1 MNTAKV
7 QTVINELIAEQQT
20 KQVARKQYPVA
31 KHQIAKLTEL
41 GIIGLMPAKFGYTDA
56 AIVIDAATTGKTALM
71 NAFGE
76 GEEIAADELNAALNE
91 TEVMTAETVAAT
103 IEIDLSD
110 EDFSEGEK
118 AEALNDAAL
127 LAVRKLNIEDVDAKQ
142 QMIEAVIDV
151 LVKRYAVAL

>member
-7 QTVINELIAEQQT
+7 QTIINELIAEQQT
-20 KQVARKQYPVA
+20 KQVTRKQYPVA

-56 AIVIDAATTGKTALM
+56 AVVIDAATTGKTALM

-91 TEVMTAETVAAT
+91 TEVMTAEAIAAT
-103 IEIDLSD
+103 INIDLSD

-118 AEALNDAAL
+118 AESINDAAV
-127 LAVRKLNIEDVDAKQ
+127 LAVRKLSIEDVDAKQ